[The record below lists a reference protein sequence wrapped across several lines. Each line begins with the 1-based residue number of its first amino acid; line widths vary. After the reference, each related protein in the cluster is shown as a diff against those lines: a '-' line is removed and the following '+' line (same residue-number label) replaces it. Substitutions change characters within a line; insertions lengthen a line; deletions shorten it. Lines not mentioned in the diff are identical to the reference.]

1 MSSSNDQPVPKLK
14 DLSIHGRSGLNP
26 SIQAKLR
33 AFQQQRQSQSQS
45 QSQLNLQSS
54 QSKNSP
60 SSTFSSSPQQSNQL
74 LQTIQTQLNQSA
86 QMQHNNNN
94 NNILNPQQL
103 QQSHINSNRS
113 FENIQLTNN
122 SSQNSLPHINTD
134 LNDIDNSNNKSIEIG
149 IDDKNIESFNNN
161 KPLPPL
167 PPLPPTISSCASINN
182 SSSTNTPM
190 TANSISSSYPSTPLT
205 PNQEHYLTANNSSN
219 MDLSD
224 SNYSIEDDN
233 STVVRRTSF
242 RIPKSSTTP
251 KSELD
256 QDIMIKRSLSL
267 ERTLRQQQKFHNHHN
282 ISSGYT
288 QNSLSS
294 NVNSSTSTRP
304 TSLPPL
310 SHPKS
315 NSSSEI
321 AMHLNSNNSN
331 TNLSSTPLSS
341 SPVPPLTI
349 SPNIHAQIQAH
360 LQSQIQ
366 NAAKTIDSDY
376 SDSSASTPV
385 NVQSPPLNPGT
396 IPISQSTMESSNEQS
411 SILNDNNNNDSK
423 PSTTQSPIDSS
434 AANSV
439 TSSIGNIKNLATNSS
454 LSSIR
459 TISSHSS
466 SDGSSP
472 STPTLKS
479 PVLRSSA
486 SNNLQKKPSLSQ
498 RRGMKLDMKS
508 LTGGNG
514 GIDTDSPTT
523 TATTA
528 QGDIQQQSPRK
539 SKQSPLSLKLNLNG
553 LTTPVMGNASPI
565 NNNNNMNSA
574 SVGASPVDKFSMKL
588 PNIDKKDDK
597 LTSTMNRVK
606 NSALPNR
613 SNNSAMNGSLPS
625 SNPGPI
631 STVPGVAPTSSRVPT
646 RPQGMFANF
655 TKYIDVKSGSLNFA
669 GKASLHSKGVDFS
682 NGSSFRITLDDL
694 EFQEE
699 LGRGNYGVV
708 SKVLHKPTGIEMAM
722 KEVRLELDDS
732 KFRQILMELEVL
744 HNCHSA
750 YIIEF
755 YGAFFIEGAVYMCI
769 EYMGGG
775 SLDKIYGDGIPEA
788 QLAYVTNCVVR
799 GLKELKDEHNIIHRD
814 VKPTNILVNDAGKV
828 KLCDFGVSG
837 NLVASLARTNIGCQ
851 SYMAPERIKSL
862 NPDAGTYSVQSDIWS
877 LGLSILEIAKGCYP
891 YPPETYNNVF
901 SQLSAIVDGETP
913 TLPPGK
919 FSDEAQDFVAQC
931 LIKSPNQRPVYAKL
945 LNHPWLLKYSNMEEG
960 QNLMCKYLKESKLN
974 KIEKKKTNKIA
985 PPLHKGGLGA

>member
-1 MSSSNDQPVPKLK
+1 MSSNDQPVPKLK

-33 AFQQQRQSQSQS
+33 AFQQQRQSQSQ
-45 QSQLNLQSS
+45 LNPQSS
-54 QSKNSP
+54 QLKNSP

-74 LQTIQTQLNQSA
+74 LQTMQTQLNQSA
-86 QMQHNNNN
+86 QIQNNDTNTTTNYN
-94 NNILNPQQL
+94 NNILQPQQQP
-103 QQSHINSNRS
+103 QQHQTHLNSNRS
-113 FENIQLTNN
+113 FENVHLTNN
-122 SSQNSLPHINTD
+122 SSQNSLPHINTRLD
-134 LNDIDNSNNKSIEIG
+134 DISNSQLGIDN
-149 IDDKNIESFNNN
+149 KNIESFNNN

-167 PPLPPTISSCASINN
+167 PPSSSSSSYTSTSN

-190 TANSISSSYPSTPLT
+190 TASPSYSST
-205 PNQEHYLTANNSSN
+205 PNQEQYLTANGSSN
-219 MDLSD
+219 MDSSD
-224 SNYSIEDDN
+224 SNYSTEDDS

-282 ISSGYT
+282 VSSGYT
-288 QNSLSS
+288 QNSLTS
-294 NVNSSTSTRP
+294 NVNTSASASTSASVSASASASTRP
-304 TSLPPL
+304 ASLPPL
-310 SHPKS
+310 SNPKS
-315 NSSSEI
+315 NSFSEL
-321 AMHLNSNNSN
+321 AMHLNSSNSN
-331 TNLSSTPLSS
+331 TNLSSAPLSS
-341 SPVPPLTI
+341 PPVPPLTI

-366 NAAKTIDSDY
+366 DAAKAIDSDC
-376 SDSSASTPV
+376 SDSSVSTPV
-385 NVQSPPLNPGT
+385 NFESPHLNLGS
-396 IPISQSTMESSNEQS
+396 IPSAQFTVESSNEES
-411 SILNDNNNNDSK
+411 SISNDKNNDFK
-423 PSTTQSPIDSS
+423 QPTQSPIDSY
-434 AANSV
+434 ANSV
-439 TSSIGNIKNLATNSS
+439 TSSVGIIKKFPTDSS
-454 LSSIR
+454 LSSVR
-459 TISSHSS
+459 TLSSHS

-479 PVLRSSA
+479 PVLRT
-486 SNNLQKKPSLSQ
+486 SNSLQKKPSLSQ
-498 RRGMKLDMKS
+498 RRGMKLNMKS

-523 TATTA
+523 TQA
-528 QGDIQQQSPRK
+528 DIQQQFPVK
-539 SKQSPLSLKLNLNG
+539 SKQSPLSLKLDLNG
-553 LTTPVMGNASPI
+553 LNNPVMNSTTPI
-565 NNNNNMNSA
+565 NNVNAA
-574 SVGASPVDKFSMKL
+574 SVGSSPVDKFSMKL
-588 PNIDKKDDK
+588 PNIDKKDEK
-597 LTSTMNRVK
+597 LASIMNRVK

-613 SNNSAMNGSLPS
+613 SNNSAMNGSLPA

-919 FSDEAQDFVAQC
+919 FSAEAQDFVAQC
-931 LIKSPNQRPVYAKL
+931 LSKSPNKRPVYAKL
-945 LNHPWLLKYSNMEEG
+945 LNHPWLVKYSNMEEG
-960 QNLMCKYLKESKLN
+960 QNLMSKYLKESKLH
-974 KIEKKKTNKIA
+974 KIEQKKINKIA
-985 PPLHKGGLGA
+985 PPLHKGGLVA